1 MENKKALGIGV
12 VGCGSTGIQS
22 VLQHTCE
29 EDKGNLVYT
38 AAVMDP
44 VPGRAQYC
52 AEKVTALG
60 GKVVAM
66 SDLYR
71 L

>member
-44 VPGRAQYC
+44 VPGRAQ
-52 AEKVTALG
+52 
-60 GKVVAM
+60 
-66 SDLYR
+66 
-71 L
+71 

>member
-38 AAVMDP
+38 ASRNIIPTMTNCSRTP
-44 VPGRAQYC
+44 
-52 AEKVTALG
+52 TLT
-60 GKVVAM
+60 
-66 SDLYR
+66 L
-71 L
+71 